1 MTTFRH
7 VMVATDLS
15 ESSQAALKLALD
27 LARTPGADLTVV
39 HTCEIP
45 VYSYTPEM
53 AMAPVDLLTPAVDA
67 ARARLEELMRQVRK
81 ECPGAESLL
90 EIGIPAD
97 KILSAAASCGAD
109 LIVMGTHGRRGLAH
123 AMLGSVA
130 EKVVRRSPVP
140 VLTVRPPP
148 A

>member
-1 MTTFRH
+1 MATFRH
-7 VMVATDLS
+7 VLVATDLS
-15 ESSQAALKLALD
+15 ESSQAALKQAIELT
-27 LARTPGADLTVV
+27 RTPGTDLTVV

-53 AMAPVDLLTPAVDA
+53 AMAPVDLLTPVVDA

-81 ECPGAESLL
+81 ECPGAQSLL
-90 EIGIPAD
+90 EIGVPAD
-97 KILSAAASCGAD
+97 KILSAAASSGAD

-130 EKVVRRSPVP
+130 EKVVRRATVP